1 MSSTSSSTLAP
12 PPRPRDRWR
21 APVSTLV
28 IAAVFLA
35 GTLMLLY
42 PPTASWFSQYNQS
55 RIIKEISSDV
65 SHEDSS
71 RISQELLRAQEY
83 NEELVGGGLLAPGS
97 NVPTSDGSVRE
108 DTEYDSLLNVNS
120 EGLIGRLRVPSVEID
135 LPIYHGTDAETLLK
149 GVGHLQGTALPVGGQ
164 SRHTVLTAHRGLP
177 EANMFN
183 DLPQVEIG
191 ETFSI
196 EVFNEVL
203 TYRVVETQTVE
214 PDETKALAPQFGKD
228 LATLVTCTPLGI
240 NTHRMLV
247 TGERVHPTPQADLDA
262 LGSTPEIPGFPWWS
276 VWLGSVLVLL
286 GIWVYLAGRPRKS
299 GDTGS

>member
-1 MSSTSSSTLAP
+1 MSSTPSSTLSP
-12 PPRPRDRWR
+12 PPQHRNRWR
-21 APVSTLV
+21 VPVSTLV
-28 IAAVFLA
+28 IAVVFLA

-42 PPTASWFSQYNQS
+42 PPAASWFSQYNQS
-55 RIIKEISSDV
+55 KIIKEISSDV
-65 SHEDSS
+65 SHEGSS
-71 RISQELLRAQEY
+71 TITQELQRAREY

-97 NVPTSDGSVRE
+97 NIPTSNGSVRE

-120 EGLIGRLRVPSVEID
+120 EGLIGRLRVPSVDID
-135 LPIYHGTDAETLLK
+135 LPIYHGTDDQTLLK

-164 SRHTVLTAHRGLP
+164 SMHAVLTAHRGLP
-177 EANMFN
+177 EANLFN
-183 DLPQVEIG
+183 DLPQVKIG

-214 PDETKALAPQFGKD
+214 PDETKALTPQFDKD

-247 TGERVHPTPQADLDA
+247 TGERVHPTPRADLEA

-276 VWLGSVLVLL
+276 VWLGSALLLL
-286 GIWVYLAGRPRKS
+286 GTWVFLAGRPRS
-299 GDTGS
+299 GRNIGV

>member
-12 PPRPRDRWR
+12 EPRRRDRWR

-55 RIIKEISSDV
+55 KIIKEISSDV
-65 SHEDSS
+65 SHEGSS

-83 NEELVGGGLLAPGS
+83 NEDLVGGGLLAPGS

-108 DTEYDSLLNVNS
+108 DTEYGSLLNVNS
-120 EGLIGRLRVPSVEID
+120 EGLIGRLRVPSVDID

-177 EANMFN
+177 EANLFN
-183 DLPQVEIG
+183 DLPQVRIG

-214 PDETKALAPQFGKD
+214 PDETKALAPRFGKD

-262 LGSTPEIPGFPWWS
+262 LGSAPEIPGFPWWS
-276 VWLGSVLVLL
+276 IWLGTVLVLL
-286 GIWVYLAGRPRKS
+286 GIWVYLAGRPRNS
-299 GDTGS
+299 GNTGS